1 MTAKRW
7 LGGAGAIF
15 QRELR
20 AYFLSPTAYVVLCF
34 LLLANGIAFA
44 RILTILND
52 PLASPGRPLD
62 VFFMGVFPLVVI
74 FVAPVLTMRLVA
86 EERRSGAM
94 EMLLAAPVT
103 EGQIVAGKYLASLAF
118 YVFLWVPT
126 LAYAVIVAFYSEV
139 DWGSVAGGYLGVFL
153 VGALFLAVGLFASSL
168 TANQIIAAVMSLA
181 VILVYTFGVGFLEW
195 SVNTPW
201 LRELGAY
208 LSFGTHMEELA
219 KGIVD
224 TRRLIFYA
232 STTLFTLFLTS
243 RAIESGR
250 GR

>member
-103 EGQIVAGKYLASLAF
+103 EGQRWRS
-118 YVFLWVPT
+118 
-126 LAYAVIVAFYSEV
+126 S
-139 DWGSVAGGYLGVFL
+139 GSVA
-153 VGALFLAVGLFASSL
+153 
-168 TANQIIAAVMSLA
+168 
-181 VILVYTFGVGFLEW
+181 
-195 SVNTPW
+195 
-201 LRELGAY
+201 
-208 LSFGTHMEELA
+208 
-219 KGIVD
+219 
-224 TRRLIFYA
+224 
-232 STTLFTLFLTS
+232 
-243 RAIESGR
+243 
-250 GR
+250 